1 MRHDKKP
8 DVGYYPTDMDMTER
22 EYEEFVKEINKSG
35 VQKFGEDYGMV
46 ALFLVGIG
54 VVVMLFLSLFS
65 GNAKE
70 IPKTYNDILFDI
82 YPKFEYLDSSK
93 VEESDYDYFYE
104 KYCEN
109 NPKESENKS
118 AIARFVENMA
128 MDFNDTSVDKTA
140 VCIKATMEM
149 SKDDIVLRY
158 LDDNRQLV
166 KLTLKKDSLK
176 TYYGYGEPFIIL
188 KSNGKIEEKDIDS
201 CLKNN
206 LEEFEVEFYLTNPIE

>member
-1 MRHDKKP
+1 MENKTKKKLS
-8 DVGYYPTDMDMTER
+8 VQ
-22 EYEEFVKEINKSG
+22 EYCKE
-35 VQKFGEDYGMV
+35 YGGIMV
-46 ALFLVGIG
+46 AIAIFIIFNIVIIEA
-54 VVVMLFLSLFS
+54 MIINSS
-65 GNAKE
+65 TPMP
-70 IPKTYNDILFDI
+70 PKTYNDILFDI

-201 CLKNN
+201 RLKNN